1 MKIDAA
7 ILGNSM
13 GIFRKLKIKLLC
25 DLAAS
30 VQGDWSQDLEG
41 TFAPCYVIVIFTI
54 ARANLSVLN
63 QLVKGEDSVHVY
75 TVKYGFVFRKK

>member
-1 MKIDAA
+1 MT
-7 ILGNSM
+7 
-13 GIFRKLKIKLLC
+13 

-30 VQGDWSQDLEG
+30 VQGDWRQDLEG
-41 TFAPCYVIVIFTI
+41 TFAPMLRYISVFSTTPTHIFTI

-75 TVKYGFVFRKK
+75 TVKYGFIFRKK